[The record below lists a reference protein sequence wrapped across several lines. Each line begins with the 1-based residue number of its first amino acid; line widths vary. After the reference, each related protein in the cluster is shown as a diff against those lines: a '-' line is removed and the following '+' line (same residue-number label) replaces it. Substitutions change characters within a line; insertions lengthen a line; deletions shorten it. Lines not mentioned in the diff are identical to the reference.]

1 MKKPRPPRAPYCL
14 CGSLRRGIL
23 QQVSPS
29 RHSMYYF
36 SGANRRANAYFAK
49 VKDYHTKL
57 MQYREENG
65 QLRELTVTIT
75 LSEYREL
82 VASSVLQH
90 NYIDQIDDL
99 TQAVDFLCQVALEL
113 APELVGAVQPA
124 VKREV
129 PLAVFEALLRVAKDG
144 DADA

>member
-1 MKKPRPPRAPYCL
+1 MSSYLKTGGFYEQDDFVED
-14 CGSLRRGIL
+14 S
-23 QQVSPS
+23 
-29 RHSMYYF
+29 
-36 SGANRRANAYFAK
+36 
-49 VKDYHTKL
+49 
-57 MQYREENG
+57 G

-75 LSEYREL
+75 LSEYRRL
-82 VASSVLQH
+82 ILSSVRQRD
-90 NYIDQIDDL
+90 YIDQIDDL

-129 PLAVFEALLRVAKDG
+129 PLAVFEALLRVAKER

>member
-1 MKKPRPPRAPYCL
+1 MSSYLKTGGFYEQDDFVED
-14 CGSLRRGIL
+14 S
-23 QQVSPS
+23 
-29 RHSMYYF
+29 
-36 SGANRRANAYFAK
+36 
-49 VKDYHTKL
+49 
-57 MQYREENG
+57 G

-82 VASSVLQH
+82 VASSIRQH

-129 PLAVFEALLRVAKDG
+129 PPAVFEALLRVAKERDT
-144 DADA
+144 DA